1 MRVEQIIEGA
11 AELALACESRF
22 KAQDDRLRDLQ
33 QAMESQA
40 TELVSELQYERA
52 HGARLSE
59 QFSQV
64 TARMEDLES
73 KTHAQAARIEGLE
86 TKLHTQMA
94 DTERLKEE
102 LADKRRSEAELRQEL
117 RALEETTSRALSKAE
132 EERRTL
138 ERGLQEQLHAQ
149 SERISATDR
158 ASKAESESVRL
169 EVNKQATSRQAENA
183 GMREEH
189 TAAMHKLS
197 DSLRQMD
204 EDHTRRRVEDER
216 KLATS
221 LESLRGEFT
230 TSLTAHRDQTQAK
243 FDTQAADTERL
254 KEELADKRRSE
265 AELRQELRALE
276 ETTSRALS
284 KAEEE
289 RRTLE
294 RGLQE
299 QLHAQ
304 SERISA
310 TDRASK
316 AESES
321 IRLEVNKQATSRQAE
336 IAAIKELIAETSRV
350 AKSDA
355 ESIRSELSKLAASSE
370 AESAALR
377 ELIRRSDRSAKEESE
392 SIRLELK
399 KHATEHATGITAV
412 KELVSATERGAKAES
427 ESIRSKLAKH
437 AEMIEAELSA
447 IKELAA
453 TTARTAEADVEAI
466 RSELTK
472 QTASFEV
479 AVTAIREDH
488 AARMQGLDD
497 GLRSWATE
505 AISRSST
512 EDERKTAASIEGVRK
527 AFATRLDE
535 LSTKHDELRGQIA
548 EAAKKP
554 SESSAEESR
563 TMSTLREA
571 LYRMDA
577 LGRVVAR
584 LSDQVEQYGC
594 AAEARN
600 LIADYLWR
608 PGVYIPPA
616 RPRSPIRA
624 SSPPPRVWGQHRV

>member
-1 MRVEQIIEGA
+1 MSPSREVAAARAALSGMVGRGVPQRESPRTAIGMRVEQIIEGA

-86 TKLHTQMA
+86 TKLHTQ
-94 DTERLKEE
+94 
-102 LADKRRSEAELRQEL
+102 
-117 RALEETTSRALSKAE
+117 
-132 EERRTL
+132 
-138 ERGLQEQLHAQ
+138 
-149 SERISATDR
+149 
-158 ASKAESESVRL
+158 V
-169 EVNKQATSRQAENA
+169 
-183 GMREEH
+183 
-189 TAAMHKLS
+189 
-197 DSLRQMD
+197 
-204 EDHTRRRVEDER
+204 
-216 KLATS
+216 
-221 LESLRGEFT
+221 
-230 TSLTAHRDQTQAK
+230 
-243 FDTQAADTERL
+243 ADTERL

-377 ELIRRSDRSAKEESE
+377 ELVRRSDRSAKEESE

-453 TTARTAEADVEAI
+453 TTARTAKADVEAI

-472 QTASFEV
+472 QTASHEV
-479 AVTAIREDH
+479 AVTAMREDH